1 MEKQKNETKFK
12 LKMNKK
18 TIIALIASAF
28 LLITTTIIL
37 VSCDWFNTE
46 EPIEVQVE
54 KALQE
59 VLDVAMSG
67 DENSDGLLTET
78 ESRNGFEVLS
88 CEKTDIG
95 VSVTIKVYSPD
106 LYTVAKEIDANYTFE
121 TKEELKVV
129 LVEAINKAQIV
140 EQVVTI
146 EFEKT
151 EDGYMPLLTEEFF
164 NAYYGGVLKLLS
176 EMMAEQE

>member
-1 MEKQKNETKFK
+1 MEKQKNETKFQ

-18 TIIALIASAF
+18 TIVVLIASAL

-59 VLDVAMSG
+59 VLNVAMSG

-95 VSVTIKVYSPD
+95 VSVKIKVFAPD
-106 LYTVAKEIDANYTFE
+106 LYTIAKEIDANYIFD
-121 TKEELKVV
+121 TKEELKNAVM
-129 LVEAINKAQIV
+129 EAIKKAPII
-140 EQVVTI
+140 EQEVTI

-151 EDGYMPLLTEEFF
+151 EDGYIPLLTEEFF
-164 NAYYGGVLKLLS
+164 DAYYGGVLKLLS
-176 EMMAEQE
+176 ELITEQE

>member
-1 MEKQKNETKFK
+1 MEKQKNETKFQ

-18 TIIALIASAF
+18 TIIAMVASAI
-28 LLITTTIIL
+28 LLISVTVIL

-46 EPIEVQVE
+46 EPIDVQVE

-59 VLDVAMSG
+59 VLNVAMSG

-106 LYTVAKEIDANYTFE
+106 LYTVAKEIDENYTFE

-151 EDGYMPLLTEEFF
+151 EDGYRPLLTEEFF
-164 NAYYGGVLKLLS
+164 DAYYGGVLKLLS
-176 EMMAEQE
+176 EMMAEQ